1 MKTIYIENVLIL
13 VNLILILYLVYVI
26 SNRTIEKFFDNPL
39 STVHN
44 HAINE
49 NKGCI
54 DDYGV
59 NKCENEGIDIL

>member
-26 SNRTIEKFFDNPL
+26 SNRTIEKFFYNTQ

-44 HAINE
+44 HAIND

-54 DDYGV
+54 DYSV